1 MNDSNLQRRRW
12 LRATA
17 SAIAVASVGRVGT
30 ASAQAQAWPVRPVK
44 LIVSFPPG
52 NGADMIAREIAP
64 LLSQRLGQSVVVEN
78 RAGAGGA
85 IGVDAV
91 AKATPDGYTFGM
103 TSLSPIT
110 IIPALKRKLPYDPV
124 QDLMP
129 VTLAGYGLLV
139 LLVKKDS
146 PINSVADLIAQAK
159 AKPGALTYGSLG
171 TGTISHMVTEAFK
184 AASGAPLTEV
194 PYKGSAQALTDLIG
208 GNISVMFDGAT
219 SAAAQIA
226 GGTVK
231 ALGVSTLK
239 RNALLPDVP
248 TMDESGVPLLKG
260 FEAIGWI
267 GMIAPAGT
275 PTAIVERMQVEA
287 TRVLQDPAVIQRI
300 RIAGQTVPEPNT
312 PAQFAEYIRR
322 DLDRWSRLANDL
334 KIVGQE

>member
-1 MNDSNLQRRRW
+1 MTESNPQRRRW
-12 LRATA
+12 LRFTA
-17 SAIAVASVGRVGT
+17 STLAVACVGAAGPT
-30 ASAQAQAWPVRPVK
+30 SAQTWPARPIR

-64 LLSQRLGQSVVVEN
+64 LLSQRLGQPVVVEN
-78 RAGAGGA
+78 RAGAGGT

-91 AKATPDGYTFGM
+91 AKSTPDGYTFGM
-103 TSLSPIT
+103 TSLSPIS
-110 IIPALKRKLPYDPV
+110 IIPALKRKLPYDPIR
-124 QDLMP
+124 DLVP
-129 VTLAGYGLLV
+129 VTLAGYGPMV
-139 LLVKKDS
+139 LLVRKDS
-146 PINSVADLIAQAK
+146 SINSVADLIAQAK
-159 AKPGALTYGSLG
+159 ARPGAITYGSLG

-194 PYKGSAQALTDLIG
+194 PYKGSAQALTDLVG
-208 GNISVMFDGAT
+208 GNIGVMFDGAT

-231 ALGVSTLK
+231 ALGVSSLK
-239 RNALLPDVP
+239 RNALLPEVP
-248 TMDESGVPLLKG
+248 TLDESGVPLLKG
-260 FEAIGWI
+260 FEALGWI

-275 PTAIVERMQVEA
+275 PAALVDRMQVEA

-300 RIAGQTVPEPNT
+300 RTAGQTVPDPNT
-312 PAQFAEYIRR
+312 SAQFAEYIRR